1 MKLYLNLLSIFLGV
15 FAIAGLA
22 MAEIPTKE
30 VTETE
35 GIEAIS
41 KTSAAPSGRAAQAQT
56 EQRLSEDEIVDR
68 EQNTSDTDIIE
79 TDESTETT
87 SSEESTDNTVF
98 IQCPVAE
105 LVTYSRTN
113 LQTSDEELVIDS
125 DVNLEVFYE
134 ELVTDPE
141 GTNSEII
148 ETTSPYIATTAEEL
162 LTESSSRTG
171 ADIKEAEPEEVS
183 TESSSAAET
192 KIEEAEQSE
201 YTIDCLIPE
210 EYAHYQKLL
219 LADNLYKA
227 GEKLTAARIY
237 REEKEAWDRELDP
250 SKTLPEANYE
260 PTKLSPEGSVYWR
273 IYQEGKQQELESKIL
288 IPLEL
293 LVAEEPEFIPGHLNY
308 SESLLTYEREEESL
322 AVLENAISLYPKD
335 TELLRA
341 KIAADIRI
349 EKWLDAS
356 ISARQFA
363 LFNPELPE
371 ATEFSQLADQYLEEF
386 KSDVREQLTLNAIG
400 NVITGAVG
408 FALTGNIFGPISAI
422 DTTVMLLQGESNLG
436 ERFAKRAQKQLPMV
450 ENEAVLNYVR
460 EVGNKVAAA
469 SGRDEFEYEFYVVM
483 ADNINA
489 FALPGGK
496 IFVNLGVIMN
506 TDSEAELAGLL
517 AHEIAHAVLSHGFQL
532 ATRGSLTANVTQ
544 YIPYVGGTAGNLIVM
559 NYSRDMEKQADIYGT
574 KILVASDYAADGVR
588 DLMAQLH
595 KLNEQDEN
603 HVEPPAWLSTHPNTE
618 ERVRYM
624 EELIVSNNLNRYAY
638 EGVEKHYQIKQLAK
652 KLWREYEK
660 EQAANGEEDYLY

>member
-1 MKLYLNLLSIFLGV
+1 MKLSLNFLSIFLGV
-15 FAIAGLA
+15 FAIASLA

-35 GIEAIS
+35 RIEAIS
-41 KTSAAPSGRAAQAQT
+41 KRSATPSGRAAQAQT
-56 EQRLSEDEIVDR
+56 EQRLTEDKIVDE
-68 EQNTSDTDIIE
+68 EQTTSDADIIE
-79 TDESTETT
+79 PDESTETT
-87 SSEESTDNTVF
+87 SLEQSTDNTVF
-98 IQCPVAE
+98 VQCTVAE
-105 LVTYSRTN
+105 LVTELVTYSGTN
-113 LQTSDEELVIDS
+113 LPTSDKELVTDS
-125 DVNLEVFYE
+125 EVNIGVYEE
-134 ELVTDPE
+134 ELVTD
-141 GTNSEII
+141 SENTDS
-148 ETTSPYIATTAEEL
+148 ELLKAKSPDITLTAEEL
-162 LTESSSRTG
+162 FTESSSINE
-171 ADIKEAEPEEVS
+171 ADIQE
-183 TESSSAAET
+183 TESSSTAET
-192 KIEEAEQSE
+192 KIEEIEQSE
-201 YTIDCLIPE
+201 YAINCLNPE
-210 EYAHYQKLL
+210 EYAYYQNLL

-227 GEKLTAARIY
+227 GEKLAAARIY
-237 REEKEAWDRELDP
+237 QEEKEAWDRELDP
-250 SKTLPEANYE
+250 SKTLPKANYE
-260 PTKLSPEGSVYWR
+260 PTKLSPGGSVYWR

-293 LVAEEPEFIPGHLNY
+293 LVAKEPEFIPGHIKY
-308 SESLLTYEREEESL
+308 SESLLNYEREEESL
-322 AVLENAISLYPKD
+322 AVLENAVSLYPKD
-335 TELLRA
+335 SQLLRA
-341 KIAADIRI
+341 KIAADIRT

-371 ATEFSQLADQYLEEF
+371 ATEFTQLADEYLEEF

-436 ERFAKRAQKQLPMV
+436 ERFAKKAQKQLPMV

-469 SGRDEFEYEFYVVM
+469 SGRDEFEYEFHVVM

-559 NYSRDMEKQADIYGT
+559 NYSRDMEKQADIFGT

-652 KLWREYEK
+652 KLWREYKK
-660 EQAANGEEDYLY
+660 EQAAKEQEDYLY

>member
-35 GIEAIS
+35 GIEAIW
-41 KTSAAPSGRAAQAQT
+41 KTSAAPSGGNGGSNKTGLTRIRIHQSLFSPHPGAAQAQT

-125 DVNLEVFYE
+125 DVNLEVSYE
-134 ELVTDPE
+134 ELVTDSE
-141 GTNSEII
+141 VTNSEII

-162 LTESSSRTG
+162 LTESTSITG

-237 REEKEAWDRELDP
+237 QEEKEAWDRELDP

-273 IYQEGKQQELESKIL
+273 IYQEGKQKEL
-288 IPLEL
+288 
-293 LVAEEPEFIPGHLNY
+293 
-308 SESLLTYEREEESL
+308 
-322 AVLENAISLYPKD
+322 
-335 TELLRA
+335 
-341 KIAADIRI
+341 
-349 EKWLDAS
+349 
-356 ISARQFA
+356 
-363 LFNPELPE
+363 
-371 ATEFSQLADQYLEEF
+371 
-386 KSDVREQLTLNAIG
+386 
-400 NVITGAVG
+400 
-408 FALTGNIFGPISAI
+408 
-422 DTTVMLLQGESNLG
+422 
-436 ERFAKRAQKQLPMV
+436 
-450 ENEAVLNYVR
+450 
-460 EVGNKVAAA
+460 
-469 SGRDEFEYEFYVVM
+469 
-483 ADNINA
+483 
-489 FALPGGK
+489 
-496 IFVNLGVIMN
+496 
-506 TDSEAELAGLL
+506 
-517 AHEIAHAVLSHGFQL
+517 
-532 ATRGSLTANVTQ
+532 
-544 YIPYVGGTAGNLIVM
+544 
-559 NYSRDMEKQADIYGT
+559 
-574 KILVASDYAADGVR
+574 
-588 DLMAQLH
+588 
-595 KLNEQDEN
+595 
-603 HVEPPAWLSTHPNTE
+603 
-618 ERVRYM
+618 
-624 EELIVSNNLNRYAY
+624 
-638 EGVEKHYQIKQLAK
+638 
-652 KLWREYEK
+652 
-660 EQAANGEEDYLY
+660 